1 MTEGRSLS
9 GKQAIR
15 VDWIRFRVTAAMLR
29 SSEWDGELEE
39 VAKQEWLPDGHAF
52 VQSTGRREQV
62 GREGDERRKLWEGWG
77 ELEGSYRR
85 G

>member
-29 SSEWDGELEE
+29 SCRMGWEIGGGSEAR
-39 VAKQEWLPDGHAF
+39 VAA
-52 VQSTGRREQV
+52 GRSCVRTEHGKARTSGQ
-62 GREGDERRKLWEGWG
+62 GTEGDERRKLWEG
-77 ELEGSYRR
+77 R
-85 G
+85 GRVGGLL